1 MFRALSR
8 AFLMDRML
16 RSGRRGR
23 YGSRYGGRYGSRY
36 GGRSGRGRGRGGFF
50 GPMPYY
56 SRQTRGGSR
65 VSVTGCCLPIPLGL
79 LASLG
84 LSARMFLRR

>member
-1 MFRALSR
+1 MFRVLTR

-23 YGSRYGGRYGSRY
+23 YGGRHGGRYGR
-36 GGRSGRGRGRGGFF
+36 GRGRGRGGFF

-79 LASLG
+79 LATLG
-84 LSARMFLRR
+84 MGARMLLRR